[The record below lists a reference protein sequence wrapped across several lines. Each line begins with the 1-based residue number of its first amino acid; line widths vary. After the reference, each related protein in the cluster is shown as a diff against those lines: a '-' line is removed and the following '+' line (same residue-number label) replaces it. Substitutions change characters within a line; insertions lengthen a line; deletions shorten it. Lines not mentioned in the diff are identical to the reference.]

1 MSIRPYSRLARKQ
14 ISWTKIYKNANKR
27 REEMVSNKST
37 IEGRRKVERNGN
49 RNIVSGE
56 DIFKETRMRVII
68 QARKA

>member
-1 MSIRPYSRLARKQ
+1 
-14 ISWTKIYKNANKR
+14 
-27 REEMVSNKST
+27 MVSNKST